1 VFEARIVKCGDRRL
15 LCIVRDLTE
24 IKRTEEELQLVSSR
38 LLTLQDEERRK
49 IARELHD
56 VTAQNLF
63 AITINL
69 ANLRQQIKHFTDAQ
83 LSIVV
88 ECENLCEQSL
98 RDVRTLSYALHPPA
112 LDRLG
117 LTPSVRWYIDT
128 LNRRSGTNIT
138 LQAPNNLDRLPLQLE
153 TDIFRVIQEGLG
165 NVARHSSSCTATVD
179 LQQQSDQFV
188 LCITE
193 NCRCCLTDNGSGSHN
208 DGGVGVGLSSM
219 QERLRRWGG
228 HLHIQ
233 SGSDGVLL
241 LGERADSGIGAMDV
255 STTSDAAESKPATI
269 LLADDHDVVRKGLR
283 TMLEAQEKWVVCAE
297 AATGHEAIRLAAQF
311 QPKIAVLDLEM
322 AEVSGL
328 EATRQIRKQSPGTQV
343 LIFTM
348 HDTEYLIREV
358 LLAGARAFVLKSE
371 GGRMLIEAIHAA
383 LEDKSFF
390 SGRASESLLNNLK
403 GDQGSITE
411 REREVIRLLA
421 VGKTNKEV
429 ANIMAI
435 SVKTVETHRAKIMRK
450 LELNSI
456 AELVRY
462 AVRQHLIKA

>member
-1 VFEARIVKCGDRRL
+1 METSALYRETLPVIASSVVAWLGVGFLMLERYKMLSLRRRVVATPVDSSAAILNALPDMIFLVDEDGTYLDCYTKGVRTNYPGRDQFLGKNMRDLMPPELFEVFATKLKRVLTTEEHATVEYKLTTEGKPQVFEARIVKCGDRRL

-241 LGERADSGIGAMDV
+241 LANVPI
-255 STTSDAAESKPATI
+255 P
-269 LLADDHDVVRKGLR
+269 
-283 TMLEAQEKWVVCAE
+283 
-297 AATGHEAIRLAAQF
+297 
-311 QPKIAVLDLEM
+311 
-322 AEVSGL
+322 
-328 EATRQIRKQSPGTQV
+328 
-343 LIFTM
+343 
-348 HDTEYLIREV
+348 
-358 LLAGARAFVLKSE
+358 
-371 GGRMLIEAIHAA
+371 
-383 LEDKSFF
+383 
-390 SGRASESLLNNLK
+390 ASERW
-403 GDQGSITE
+403 T
-411 REREVIRLLA
+411 
-421 VGKTNKEV
+421 
-429 ANIMAI
+429 
-435 SVKTVETHRAKIMRK
+435 
-450 LELNSI
+450 
-456 AELVRY
+456 
-462 AVRQHLIKA
+462 

>member
-1 VFEARIVKCGDRRL
+1 
-15 LCIVRDLTE
+15 
-24 IKRTEEELQLVSSR
+24 
-38 LLTLQDEERRK
+38 
-49 IARELHD
+49 
-56 VTAQNLF
+56 
-63 AITINL
+63 
-69 ANLRQQIKHFTDAQ
+69 
-83 LSIVV
+83 
-88 ECENLCEQSL
+88 
-98 RDVRTLSYALHPPA
+98 
-112 LDRLG
+112 
-117 LTPSVRWYIDT
+117 
-128 LNRRSGTNIT
+128 
-138 LQAPNNLDRLPLQLE
+138 
-153 TDIFRVIQEGLG
+153 
-165 NVARHSSSCTATVD
+165 
-179 LQQQSDQFV
+179 
-188 LCITE
+188 
-193 NCRCCLTDNGSGSHN
+193 
-208 DGGVGVGLSSM
+208 
-219 QERLRRWGG
+219 
-228 HLHIQ
+228 
-233 SGSDGVLL
+233 
-241 LGERADSGIGAMDV
+241 MDV
-255 STTSDAAESKPATI
+255 STPSDAVESKPATI

-283 TMLEAQEKWVVCAE
+283 TMLEAQEQWVVCAE
-297 AATGHEAIRLAAQF
+297 AATGHEAIKLAAQF
-311 QPKIAVLDLEM
+311 KPKIAVLDLEM

-403 GDQGSITE
+403 GDQASITD

-450 LELNSI
+450 LEMSSI